1 MIHLHRSIL
10 GASSRVSKVDRRTEV
25 PRRAAPFAIVLSLLL
40 ATGCAPMSFLITPV
54 QDAYDLEERVV
65 LRERPWATRKV
76 AVVDINGVITDRG
89 SSPLLGPPGPNPVA
103 VFKHKLDKARKDDSV
118 KAVLLRINSPGGGVT
133 ASDLM
138 HHEVREF
145 RKQSGKPVVA
155 CLMDVAASGGYYV
168 ACAADEIHAL
178 PTTTTGSIGVIMM
191 TPELSG
197 IMQKLGIRV
206 NVIKSGEM
214 KDAGSPFREM
224 SDKDRTLYQ
233 TLINGMYERFLAVV
247 LAGRPGLTEQKLR
260 ELADGRVYSA
270 EQARAAGLIDNVG
283 TLDGAIAA
291 TKRRAGLA
299 DASVLVVEYAP
310 SYAYRPNYYAES
322 AARDRPERASIINL
336 ELPEWLTGQ
345 GPHFLYL
352 WEPGF

>member
-1 MIHLHRSIL
+1 MTNR
-10 GASSRVSKVDRRTEV
+10 SSR
-25 PRRAAPFAIVLSLLL
+25 PRAARPAGLL
-40 ATGCAPMSFLITPV
+40 ALALAFGCAAGCAPMSFLITPV

-65 LRERPWATRKV
+65 LRESLWATRKL
-76 AVVDINGVITDRG
+76 AIVDIEGVITDRG
-89 SSPLLGPPGPNPVA
+89 SSPLLGPSGPNPVA
-103 VFKHKLDKARKDDSV
+103 VFKHKLDKARKDDAV
-118 KAVLLRINSPGGGVT
+118 QAVLLRINSPGGGVT
-133 ASDLM
+133 ASDVM

-145 RKQSGKPVVA
+145 RKKSQKPVVA
-155 CLMDVAASGGYYV
+155 CMMDVAASGGYYV

-224 SDKDRTLYQ
+224 SEKDRSLYQ
-233 TLINGMYERFLAVV
+233 TLIDGMYERFLSVV
-247 LAGRPGLTEQKLR
+247 LAGRPGLTEEKLR

-270 EQARAAGLIDNVG
+270 DQARAAGLIDEVG
-283 TLDGAIAA
+283 TLEGAIAA
-291 TKRRAGLA
+291 AKRRAGLA
-299 DASVLVVEYAP
+299 ESSVVIVEYAP
-310 SYAYRPNYYAES
+310 SYAYRPNYYAEAPPS
-322 AARDRPERASIINL
+322 ERPQTVNMLNL
-336 ELPEWLTGQ
+336 ELPGWLTGE

-352 WEPGF
+352 WAPGY